1 MSALYDF
8 WKSLQTKLSGE
19 RNARASDSGKANEHF
34 LKMKDMELFTVFLNG
49 LLPDP
54 DVVLQKAGLTAA
66 TYYDLMADSHVA
78 GSVMQRKSRVKRM
91 KLTILSGKPG
101 DAKAD
106 AARDMVEEQFSKI
119 ERLPEVVNEILDAPF
134 YGATY
139 LELFYNRLPITS
151 DRPNG
156 QIVLQN
162 VMAKPFE
169 WFVYNED
176 GILKAKS
183 VNQSWGFDLVDLP
196 PNKFVAVV
204 NEGSYRNP
212 YGERAAKRCFWPYQF
227 KKGGLRFWAEFLE
240 KYGMPFLRGKM
251 NSKASDT
258 DLTNFH
264 NDLAGMIRNGVV
276 VTRSE
281 GDETIDVIEA
291 NGKASSTDAYK
302 SYKNSMNI
310 EISKAILGETLTIEN
325 SESGSQ
331 AATET
336 HLTVLESIQDEDRAM
351 VERTLKK
358 IGRIVTDLN
367 FGVEVAC
374 PVMSLIDQKELN
386 KDLAERDGL
395 LTEKIGVRF
404 TEDYIARAY
413 RLKEDDFE
421 IVEPAAP
428 GALGQGFPAG
438 DGEGEGEDREPAAR
452 PSPGAA
458 QTEREG
464 AQGRRSTFQDKGG
477 AQEFGE
483 AFTLQKGIDKF
494 IDGSIER
501 MSYLSDDLKAKI
513 SEILKTSETYEEMT
527 VRLATL
533 NNVIDASTFAKM
545 FSDSLNIAYYVG
557 DDGVRKGLI

>member
-1 MSALYDF
+1 
-8 WKSLQTKLSGE
+8 
-19 RNARASDSGKANEHF
+19 
-34 LKMKDMELFTVFLNG
+34 
-49 LLPDP
+49 
-54 DVVLQKAGLTAA
+54 
-66 TYYDLMADSHVA
+66 
-78 GSVMQRKSRVKRM
+78 
-91 KLTILSGKPG
+91 
-101 DAKAD
+101 
-106 AARDMVEEQFSKI
+106 
-119 ERLPEVVNEILDAPF
+119 
-134 YGATY
+134 
-139 LELFYNRLPITS
+139 
-151 DRPNG
+151 
-156 QIVLQN
+156 
-162 VMAKPFE
+162 
-169 WFVYNED
+169 
-176 GILKAKS
+176 
-183 VNQSWGFDLVDLP
+183 
-196 PNKFVAVV
+196 
-204 NEGSYRNP
+204 
-212 YGERAAKRCFWPYQF
+212 
-227 KKGGLRFWAEFLE
+227 
-240 KYGMPFLRGKM
+240 M

-291 NGKASSTDAYK
+291 SGKSSSSDVYKAYK
-302 SYKNSMNI
+302 NAMNL

-336 HLTVLESIQDEDRAM
+336 HLKVLDSIQDEDRAM
-351 VERTLKK
+351 VERTLGK
-358 IGRIVTDLN
+358 IGRIITDLN
-367 FGVEVAC
+367 LGVEVSA

-395 LTEKIGVRF
+395 LAEKIGVRF
-404 TEDYIARAY
+404 TEEYIARAY

-421 IVEPAAP
+421 IKEPTAP
-428 GALGQGFPAG
+428 GGLGQGFPAG
-438 DGEGEGEDREPAAR
+438 DGDEEGDRPEG
-452 PSPGAA
+452 SPRGAGRSQGAA
-458 QTEREG
+458 GRQGAGEADDRDG
-464 AQGRRSTFQDKGG
+464 AAQGRRASFQDKGG

>member
-8 WKSLQTKLSGE
+8 WKSLQARLPGGTSKE
-19 RNARASDSGKANEHF
+19 RASVRSGDNDHF

-54 DVVLQKAGLTAA
+54 DVVLQKAGLTPAA
-66 TYYDLMADSHVA
+66 YYDLMSDGHVA

-91 KLTILSGKPG
+91 RLNIISGDPG

-106 AARDMVEEQFSKI
+106 AAAEMVQEQFSYI
-119 ERLPEVVNEILDAPF
+119 ERLPEVVSEILDAPF

-139 LELFYNRLPITS
+139 LELFWNRLPISS

-156 QIVLQN
+156 QVVLQN

-169 WFVYNED
+169 WFVYDED
-176 GILKAKS
+176 GNLRAKS
-183 VNQSWGFDLVDLP
+183 INQSWGFDLIVLP
-196 PNKFVAVV
+196 ENKFVAAV
-204 NEGSYRNP
+204 NDGSYRNP

-240 KYGMPFLRGKM
+240 KYGMPFLRGQM
-251 NSKASDT
+251 NSKTSDD
-258 DLTNFH
+258 DLTSFH
-264 NDLAGMIRNGVV
+264 NDLASMVRNGVV

-281 GDETIDVIEA
+281 GDEKIDVIEA
-291 NGKASSTDAYK
+291 GGKGASSDAYK
-302 SYKNSMNI
+302 AYKNAMNL

-336 HLTVLESIQDEDRAM
+336 HLTVLEAIQDEDRAL

-358 IGRIVTDLN
+358 IGRSITTLN
-367 FGVEVAC
+367 LGVEVKC
-374 PVMSLIDQKELN
+374 PTMQLVDPKELSA
-386 KDLAERDGL
+386 DLAARDAI

-404 TEDYIARAY
+404 TEEYIARAY
-413 RLKEDDFE
+413 RLKEEDFE
-421 IVEPAAP
+421 IKEPAAP
-428 GALGQGFPAG
+428 GVPGTGLPGR
-438 DGEGEGEDREPAAR
+438 DGEDDKAEGLPGARAAAQGQEGDETKPGGR
-452 PSPGAA
+452 PSFKEFAP
-458 QTEREG
+458 
-464 AQGRRSTFQDKGG
+464 D
-477 AQEFGE
+477 QEFGE
-483 AFTLQKGIDKF
+483 AFTFQKGIDKF
-494 IDGSIER
+494 IDGSIEQ
-501 MSYLSDDLKAKI
+501 MAYLSDDLKAKI

-533 NNVIDASTFAKM
+533 NQAIDASTFARM
-545 FSDSLNIAYYVG
+545 FSDALNIAYYVG
-557 DDGVRKGLI
+557 DDGVRKNAI